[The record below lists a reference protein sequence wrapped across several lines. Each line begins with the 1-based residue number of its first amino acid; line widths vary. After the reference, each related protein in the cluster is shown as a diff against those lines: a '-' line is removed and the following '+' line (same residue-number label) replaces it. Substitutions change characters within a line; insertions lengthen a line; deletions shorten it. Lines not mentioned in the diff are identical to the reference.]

1 MNMIIRKAEIDDLK
15 ALVKMQKIL
24 FKALSD
30 MNPNN
35 IVEISDDAE
44 PFLRERFESRLAND
58 NELILIAEIDGKV
71 AGMAAGIIN
80 FVPELEPARSGYI
93 RDVWVYPK
101 YRRMKIATN
110 MHDELIDYFRINR
123 VKRFSLSYLTHNKE
137 GAKLWEGLGYKPFLY
152 TAEKID
158 DGK

>member
-1 MNMIIRKAEIDDLK
+1 MNVVIRKAGIEDLDV
-15 ALVKMQKIL
+15 LVEMQEIL
-24 FKALSD
+24 FNALNE

-35 IVEISDDAE
+35 IVVISGDAG
-44 PFLRERFESRLAND
+44 PFLRQRFENRLMND
-58 NELILIAEIDGKV
+58 NELILIAEVGGEV

-80 FVPELEPARSGYI
+80 FVPELQPSSSGYI

-101 YRRMKIATN
+101 YRRMKIATG
-110 MHDELIDYFRINR
+110 MHDKLIEYFRINR

-137 GAKLWEGLGYKPFLY
+137 GANLWESLGYKPFLY
-152 TAEKID
+152 TAEKLD